1 MITETSAVAFR
12 QNLGEMLN
20 IVQYRNDS
28 VLIKKDGKPVAAL
41 IDARLFE
48 RIRRMQE
55 RFDALCDRLA
65 KTYDGVHE
73 DVALAEIEEATTQAR
88 RETADAWRAAGRLP
102 PLPAALKP
110 LPTPKA
116 KPTVTAQRTGN
127 KVKAAAKAVPSASKP
142 STKAKRKSTTVA

>member
-55 RFDALCDRLA
+55 RFDALCDRLEQ
-65 KTYDGVHE
+65 TYTGVPE
-73 DVALAEIEEATTQAR
+73 KEALAEIAR
-88 RETADAWRAAGRLP
+88 ASKRARTETANAWRADGRLP
-102 PLPAALKP
+102 GSP
-110 LPTPKA
+110 
-116 KPTVTAQRTGN
+116 VRRTKNTTKGTT
-127 KVKAAAKAVPSASKP
+127 KVAIKDDTQDDTEPAAKAAKKAASRKKP
-142 STKAKRKSTTVA
+142 AAKPGTSR

>member
-1 MITETSAVAFR
+1 MISETSAVAFR

-55 RFDALCDRLA
+55 RFDALQSGKC
-65 KTYDGVHE
+65 
-73 DVALAEIEEATTQAR
+73 VASWLN
-88 RETADAWRAAGRLP
+88 P
-102 PLPAALKP
+102 PSPPAP
-110 LPTPKA
+110 
-116 KPTVTAQRTGN
+116 
-127 KVKAAAKAVPSASKP
+127 VP
-142 STKAKRKSTTVA
+142 

>member
-55 RFDALCDRLA
+55 RFDALCDRLEQ
-65 KTYDGVHE
+65 TYTGMSE
-73 DVALAEIEEATTQAR
+73 EEALAEIERASLIAR
-88 RETADAWRAAGRLP
+88 AETADAWRAAGK
-102 PLPAALKP
+102 LPA
-110 LPTPKA
+110 LPGRRSKTMASPATPGK
-116 KPTVTAQRTGN
+116 
-127 KVKAAAKAVPSASKP
+127 KAARRTKVSAKSKT
-142 STKAKRKSTTVA
+142 SR

>member
-28 VLIKKDGKPVAAL
+28 VLIRKDGKPVAAL

-55 RFDALCDRLA
+55 RFDALCDRLEQ
-65 KTYDGVHE
+65 TYTGVPE
-73 DVALAEIEEATTQAR
+73 EEALAEIERATARARTEA
-88 RETADAWRAAGRLP
+88 ADAWRVAGRLP
-102 PLPAALKP
+102 A
-110 LPTPKA
+110 LPTQSTKRAA
-116 KPTVTAQRTGN
+116 KPAMPATKPAQTTRTR
-127 KVKAAAKAVPSASKP
+127 VAAKTKSA
-142 STKAKRKSTTVA
+142 R

>member
-55 RFDALCDRLA
+55 RFDALCDRLEQ
-65 KTYDGVHE
+65 TYAGAPE
-73 DVALAEIEEATTQAR
+73 AQAQAEIERATSRAR
-88 RETADAWRAAGRLP
+88 AETAAAWRAAGRLP
-102 PLPAALKP
+102 PAPATRK
-110 LPTPKA
+110 
-116 KPTVTAQRTGN
+116 R
-127 KVKAAAKAVPSASKP
+127 AAAKPKVS
-142 STKAKRKSTTVA
+142 R

>member
-1 MITETSAVAFR
+1 MITETSAVSFR

-55 RFDALCDRLA
+55 RFDALCDRLEQTYAAEAEA
-65 KTYDGVHE
+65 K
-73 DVALAEIEEATTQAR
+73 ALAEIERATSRAR
-88 RETADAWRAAGRLP
+88 AETAQAWRAQGRLP
-102 PLPAALKP
+102 AVPTAPARLK
-110 LPTPKA
+110 
-116 KPTVTAQRTGN
+116 
-127 KVKAAAKAVPSASKP
+127 KAA
-142 STKAKRKSTTVA
+142 TKRKASR

>member
-55 RFDALCDRLA
+55 RFDVLCDRLERSYA
-65 KTYDGVHE
+65 GVPE
-73 DVALAEIEEATTQAR
+73 AVANAEIDAASTLAR
-88 RETADAWRAAGRLP
+88 REAADAWRAAGRLP
-102 PLPAALKP
+102 ALAA
-110 LPTPKA
+110 TPPPRAAVSAPDGGA
-116 KPTVTAQRTGN
+116 KSSS
-127 KVKAAAKAVPSASKP
+127 AKTPSK
-142 STKAKRKSTTVA
+142 TRR

>member
-55 RFDALCDRLA
+55 CFDALCDRLEQ
-65 KTYDGVHE
+65 TYTGVPE
-73 DVALAEIEEATTQAR
+73 EEALAEIAR
-88 RETADAWRAAGRLP
+88 ASKLARTETANAWRADGRLP
-102 PLPAALKP
+102 GVP
-110 LPTPKA
+110 
-116 KPTVTAQRTGN
+116 VRRTENTTKGTT
-127 KVKAAAKAVPSASKP
+127 KVATKDETQNDTEPAAKAAKAASRKNPAAKP
-142 STKAKRKSTTVA
+142 RTSR

>member
-48 RIRRMQE
+48 RIQRMQE
-55 RFDALCDRLA
+55 RFDALCDRLEQ
-65 KTYDGVHE
+65 TYAGATE
-73 DVALAEIEEATTQAR
+73 AEARAEIERATTRAR
-88 RETADAWRAAGRLP
+88 TETAEAWRAAGRLP
-102 PLPAALKP
+102 ARPARRAKDVAKAARP
-110 LPTPKA
+110 AGKAAKKTVSPKRA
-116 KPTVTAQRTGN
+116 RVTA
-127 KVKAAAKAVPSASKP
+127 KSKAA
-142 STKAKRKSTTVA
+142 R

>member
-55 RFDALCDRLA
+55 RFDALCDRLEQ
-65 KTYDGVHE
+65 TYAGVPE
-73 DVALAEIEEATTQAR
+73 EEALAEIAR
-88 RETADAWRAAGRLP
+88 ASKRARTETADAWRADGRLP
-102 PLPAALKP
+102 GSP
-110 LPTPKA
+110 
-116 KPTVTAQRTGN
+116 VRRTKSTTKGTTKITTKDETKN
-127 KVKAAAKAVPSASKP
+127 ETEPAAKAAEKAASRKKP
-142 STKAKRKSTTVA
+142 AARPRTSR

>member
-48 RIRRMQE
+48 RIRRMQD
-55 RFDALCDRLA
+55 RFDALCDRLEQ
-65 KTYDGVHE
+65 TYAGVPE
-73 DVALAEIEEATTQAR
+73 DVALAEIAQASAAAR
-88 RETADAWRAAGRLP
+88 RETADAWRAEGRLP
-102 PLPAALKP
+102 AVVSMPDS
-110 LPTPKA
+110 
-116 KPTVTAQRTGN
+116 
-127 KVKAAAKAVPSASKP
+127 AAKVVKP
-142 STKAKRKSTTVA
+142 GAKAKRKKTSR